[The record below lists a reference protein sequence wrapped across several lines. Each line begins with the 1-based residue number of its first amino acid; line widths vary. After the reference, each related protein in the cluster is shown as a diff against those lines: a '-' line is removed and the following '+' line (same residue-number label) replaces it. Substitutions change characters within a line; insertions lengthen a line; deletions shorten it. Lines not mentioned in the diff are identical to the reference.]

1 MKYQQCVC
9 VGTSSPTALHLF
21 MHNHLRYQVSS
32 WAACCSFL
40 LSSFWNVCLGRVCAS
55 ELSSALSGAD
65 WKMRA
70 RDAPDESRPGFS
82 SLRTSSPYSIV
93 GALLYLLTEEY
104 VLIQGHPKLHTPLK

>member
-1 MKYQQCVC
+1 MF
-9 VGTSSPTALHLF
+9 ALEE
-21 MHNHLRYQVSS
+21 
-32 WAACCSFL
+32 
-40 LSSFWNVCLGRVCAS
+40 CAS

-93 GALLYLLTEEY
+93 GALLYLLTEEC
-104 VLIQGHPKLHTPLK
+104 VLIQGLLSYILPGNN